1 MAIKGSKGNPST
13 DKKYNKKKSLKNRT
27 QKTSDHFL
35 TYPIYTYIYLY
46 ITLDFWIKKKNFNK
60 IKTKRETK
68 KILDTMVRK
77 TVNII

>member
-1 MAIKGSKGNPST
+1 LIFG
-13 DKKYNKKKSLKNRT
+13 L
-27 QKTSDHFL
+27 
-35 TYPIYTYIYLY
+35 
-46 ITLDFWIKKKNFNK
+46 KKKNFNK